1 MTSAKLRNE
10 LEELL
15 DYWAK
20 IEGKVKDA
28 EHLAQG
34 VIVPAINELR
44 YAGRRLLMV
53 ASIVSQKTIS
63 KEQTQ
68 RIKEELIKARQYLQ
82 NADHDVS
89 DGILTYM
96 NQLREYA
103 DSEIGHEVIVKYF
116 NDYTVLKKRLKEGIS
131 ATIEARSNL
140 AERPEIYKGV
150 YETAISELRLM
161 HDDFLQALAKGKRE
175 FLLAQ
180 RNAQM
185 ERIASRIVRA
195 IQVSVGFIALIA
207 AVFTIITTGPTDLL
221 NGMSG
226 WLGTINTGMPSN

>member
-1 MTSAKLRNE
+1 MTSAKLRDE

-15 DYWAK
+15 EYWAK

-53 ASIVSQKTIS
+53 ASIVSRSKIS
-63 KEQTQ
+63 KEETQ
-68 RIKEELIKARQYLQ
+68 CIKEELIKARQYLQ

-96 NQLREYA
+96 NQLKEYA

-116 NDYTVLKKRLKEGIS
+116 NDYTVFKKRLKEGIS

-140 AERPEIYKGV
+140 AERPEIYKGT
-150 YETAISELRLM
+150 YETAISDLRQM
-161 HDDFLQALAKGKRE
+161 HDEFLQAMAKGKRE
-175 FLLAQ
+175 IFVAQ
-180 RNAQM
+180 QNAQI
-185 ERIASRIVRA
+185 ERSTSRILRA
-195 IQVSVGFIALIA
+195 MKVFAGVIALIA
-207 AVFTIITTGPTDLL
+207 AVFTIIATGPKELL
-221 NGMSG
+221 NGISG
-226 WLGTINTGMPSN
+226 WISAINFGKP